1 MSPAFMLCD
10 AEPTRPEQRFEAF
23 VQDDAFPCVGARS
36 AFNTGR
42 AHIASYGRLGSDDRP
57 QLQSLC
63 DALAAFSIAY
73 PNPGEA
79 LATCIALFDNDV
91 GDEQDFEQRLW
102 RHLQALHGCD
112 RRDFDWAL
120 GVSKD
125 PESSDFSFSIAGRAF
140 FVVGLHPHASR
151 LARRA
156 PVPTLAFNFHNQFER
171 LHASGKYETMQR
183 VIRGR
188 DVALQGNTNPMLS
201 RFGEASEARQYS
213 GRLMESDW
221 LCPFRPGESHGR

>member
-1 MSPAFMLCD
+1 MSPTLMLCD
-10 AEPTRPEQRFEAF
+10 AEAIRPAQRFETF
-23 VQDDAFPCVGARS
+23 VQDDAFPSVVARL

-73 PNPGEA
+73 PDPSEA
-79 LATCIALFDNDV
+79 PATCIALFNDDV
-91 GDEQDFEQRLW
+91 DDEQDFEQRLW
-102 RHLQALHGCD
+102 QHLQALHNFD
-112 RRDFDWAL
+112 RLDFDWAPD
-120 GVSKD
+120 VSKD

-188 DVALQGNTNPMLS
+188 DVALQGSTNPVLS

-213 GRLMESDW
+213 GRFVGSDW
-221 LCPFRPGESHGR
+221 VCPFRPRESHGR